1 MQDNILYINGDS
13 YSAENNFSVY
23 AKFLSE
29 KLNFSCINKAIPG
42 SSNARIFRDTLED
55 CIKFKNQ
62 NINPYVVLGVS
73 FVTREEVWREDA
85 DTSLLNRFNQNR
97 LGKFI
102 TLDFVRKEQLST
114 EELYR
119 IIDSNINTQMV
130 HFYTELYMLINTF
143 ENLSIPY
150 FIFSAADNSDFQKL
164 NWDYLK
170 DLEIFKVILQNKN
183 INNLHK
189 FSIPNWAKENNISR
203 TETGHLLGANEHEIF
218 AKYLFENYLL
228 NWKQSDI
235 I

>member
-23 AKFLSE
+23 SKFLSK
-29 KLNFSCINKAIPG
+29 KLNFSHINKAITG

-55 CIKFKNQ
+55 CIRFKNQ
-62 NINPYVVLGVS
+62 NITPYVILGLS
-73 FVTREEVWREDA
+73 FITREEVWRDDA
-85 DTSLLNRFNQNR
+85 DTKLLNKFNQNR
-97 LGKFI
+97 LGKFV
-102 TLDFVRKEQLST
+102 TLDYLRKEQLST

-170 DLEIFKVILQNKN
+170 DLEIFKAILQNKKVLDLHNFN
-183 INNLHK
+183 I
-189 FSIPNWAKENNISR
+189 PQWARENNKA
-203 TETGHLLGANEHEIF
+203 TTNTGHLVGAKEHEIF
-218 AKYLFENYLL
+218 ADYLINNHLSHL
-228 NWKQSDI
+228 T
-235 I
+235 